1 MARLLLLV
9 LTLILAATTAGGQ
22 PVPYRLDAPA
32 SRVAFSYELEGAPA
46 SGRIPILDADLRL
59 DMARL
64 ARSEVFVRLDAA
76 GARASLVFATE
87 ALTGPQVLDT
97 ARHPE
102 ITFRST
108 AVRATDWGA
117 LVEGEVTIRG
127 VTRPMVLEARLFRE
141 AGRAPRDYDRL
152 QVRLTGQVDRHDFG
166 ASGFAGLVGPEI
178 GIAVTAWIDRDG

>member
-9 LTLILAATTAGGQ
+9 LTLTFAAATARAE
-22 PVPYRLDAPA
+22 PVPYRLDDSA
-32 SRVAFSYELEGAPA
+32 SRVVFTYELEGAPA
-46 SGRIPILDADLRL
+46 RGSIPILDADLTL
-59 DMARL
+59 DMTRL

-87 ALTGPQVLDT
+87 ALTGPKVLDT

-117 LVEGEVTIRG
+117 LVEGMVTIRG
-127 VTRPMVLEARLFRE
+127 VTRPMLLEARLFRE
-141 AGRAPRDYDRL
+141 AGRDARDYDRL

-166 ASGFAGLVGPEI
+166 ASGFPGMVGPGI
-178 GIAVTAWIDRDG
+178 GIAVTAWIDRAG